1 MIKIKKTLRN
11 FLDRI
16 FNKSYFCIY
25 RNFIN
30 FFKNRKVYLSYNEK
44 KYILKD
50 LLSDFLP
57 KSIIHRPKMGF
68 AIPIER
74 WIENKKFKNTL
85 DEIFHE
91 SCWNQFGW
99 DKKKILNKWLD
110 YKKYGSSTPQSIWMY
125 AMAGFWLKRR

>member
-1 MIKIKKTLRN
+1 
-11 FLDRI
+11 
-16 FNKSYFCIY
+16 
-25 RNFIN
+25 
-30 FFKNRKVYLSYNEK
+30 
-44 KYILKD
+44 
-50 LLSDFLP
+50 
-57 KSIIHRPKMGF
+57 MGF